1 MFFYHPLMLYTDL
14 HTVNDSD
21 QSPEPSEKKVSTPKA
36 PRKSSKKSRGSTEK
50 TPSKE
55 TKGSK
60 EEVGFHNEHVSDDLV
75 PKAKKQKYKPKEDEV
90 PPKWFIN
97 YVKFK
102 QEKKVAKENEEMQ
115 RKRKAEE
122 EKQLRRQEEL
132 QKKLLELQ
140 AQANKPRDTTPT
152 PQNSPVKP
160 KAAQARGLSLSS
172 IFPNRPR

>member
-14 HTVNDSD
+14 DTVNDSD
-21 QSPEPSEKKVSTPKA
+21 QSPAPSQKKVSTPKA
-36 PRKSSKKSRGSTEK
+36 PRKSKKKSRGDTEE
-50 TPSKE
+50 TPSKDA
-55 TKGSK
+55 KKVK
-60 EEVGFHNEHVSDDLV
+60 EDIVLLDDDESTSVV

-122 EKQLRRQEEL
+122 EKQLKRQEEL

-140 AQANKPRDTTPT
+140 AQANKPKDSAPT
-152 PQNSPVKP
+152 PQNSPVKAKP
-160 KAAQARGLSLSS
+160 SQPRGLSLSS

>member
-1 MFFYHPLMLYTDL
+1 MFFYHPLMLYTNL

-21 QSPEPSEKKVSTPKA
+21 QSPEPSQKKVLSPKA
-36 PRKSSKKSRGSTEK
+36 PRKSTKKSRATQEK
-50 TPSKE
+50 TPSKDA
-55 TKGSK
+55 KKVK
-60 EEVGFHNEHVSDDLV
+60 EDVVLLDDDDSTAVV
-75 PKAKKQKYKPKEDEV
+75 PKAKKQKYKPKDDEV

-140 AQANKPRDTTPT
+140 AQANKPRDTAPT

-160 KAAQARGLSLSS
+160 KPSQSRGLSLTS

>member
-1 MFFYHPLMLYTDL
+1 MFFFHPLMLYTDL
-14 HTVNDSD
+14 NTVNDSD
-21 QSPEPSEKKVSTPKA
+21 ESPELSQKKVPTPKA
-36 PRKSSKKSRGSTEK
+36 PRKSSKKSRGVTEK
-50 TPSKE
+50 TPSKDAK
-55 TKGSK
+55 TVK
-60 EEVGFHNEHVSDDLV
+60 EDIVLLDDDESTNVV
-75 PKAKKQKYKPKEDEV
+75 PKAKKQKYKPKDDEV

-122 EKQLRRQEEL
+122 EKQLKRQEEL

-140 AQANKPRDTTPT
+140 AQANKPRDSAPT
-152 PQNSPVKP
+152 PQNSPVKAKP
-160 KAAQARGLSLSS
+160 AQSRGLSLSS